1 VLILDTH
8 IWVWWNQRDP
18 QLSQCQKSA
27 IEDARLQGIGVCTI
41 TLVEIA
47 RLVQRGRITL
57 PKPVQQW
64 FDMALAQEGV
74 TLISITPSISI
85 DSVTLPGMFQR
96 DPADRLIVATA
107 RTYDCPLVTA
117 DREILAYP
125 YVKLVRP

>member
-27 IEDARLQGIGVCTI
+27 IEDARSQGIGVCTI

-85 DSVTLPGMFQR
+85 DSVTLPGTFQR

>member
-18 QLSQCQKSA
+18 QLSQSQKSA
-27 IEDARLQGIGVCTI
+27 IEDARSQGIGVCTI

-85 DSVTLPGMFQR
+85 DSVTLPGTFQR
-96 DPADRLIVATA
+96 DPAYRLIVATA